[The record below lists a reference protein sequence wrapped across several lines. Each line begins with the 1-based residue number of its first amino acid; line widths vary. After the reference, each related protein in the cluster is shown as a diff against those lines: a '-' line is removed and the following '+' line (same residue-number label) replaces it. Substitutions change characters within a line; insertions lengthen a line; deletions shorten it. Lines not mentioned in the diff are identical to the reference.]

1 MTHQSQ
7 DQNTYEQIIEQPHT
21 TAFQSQNNHFFRPT
35 MSRQLGSLHRSN
47 SHPTNLTSPIPIIPL
62 FAFPPPDFP
71 SSNVTS
77 GMNSDTNSHISVLY
91 SISQL
96 NNPNIETPDEF
107 ADSEPSPSNH
117 FHNSS
122 NFSQPPFQPI
132 LSNNPDPITSTPSYA
147 SQVTPTYSSLHSDQS
162 SHSPDTPRISPELDN
177 FITLQQQPYHLHTP
191 TINQISSTINSSNPP
206 TPTPSSNYTESLAP
220 SSTSTE
226 SSHNTNRAYRTFK
239 RKFPNHP
246 FPAKPGTARE
256 YINHPKHTNTKEF
269 LAITLPSFPQYTLN
283 TPHDTNE
290 TRNFVDEYVLM
301 PTLSWT
307 SYYHFTNPL
316 CLPLSNTH
324 IDIERN
330 TDMLYRLTTPLTAR
344 QFTYV
349 GYKKSLKTHTA
360 PRANE
365 YTLEYYDHNIIRANQ
380 DQFLDDDRFANP
392 QITEKFFIKT
402 PYIFTLN
409 IFDRKFDHIIS
420 EALTD
425 TQAYESFK
433 ERFQIFSLTFHFLAP
448 HERDLHCSHDI
459 MLRTKQTHTYS
470 YYRFIQNHFD
480 LHTPSR
486 QPHHRFQFINSKYT
500 SPFFL
505 NFTYCIKDTNL
516 HGILR
521 NYDPITQMYIFCPIT
536 KTFNAEESRPFLIP
550 HEFVQPIEIPILEF
564 IHNTKFN
571 HKLYNL
577 IQNTPYEFAVG
588 TEELTTIKALQLLW
602 PLLQT
607 ENIIRILA
615 KLLTTSE
622 LIHDIFPHGFFPD
635 D

>member
-1 MTHQSQ
+1 
-7 DQNTYEQIIEQPHT
+7 
-21 TAFQSQNNHFFRPT
+21 

-47 SHPTNLTSPIPIIPL
+47 SHPTNLTSSIPIIPL

-77 GMNSDTNSHISVLY
+77 GMNSDTNSQISVLY

-107 ADSEPSPSNH
+107 ADSEPSPSNN
-117 FHNSS
+117 FHNPSH
-122 NFSQPPFQPI
+122 FSQPPFQPI
-132 LSNNPDPITSTPSYA
+132 LSNNPDPITPTPSYA
-147 SQVTPTYSSLHSDQS
+147 SQVTPTYSSYHSDQS
-162 SHSPDTPRISPELDN
+162 SPDTPRISPELDN
-177 FITLQQQPYHLHTP
+177 FITLQQQPYHLNTP
-191 TINQISSTINSSNPP
+191 TINQISSTTNSTNP
-206 TPTPSSNYTESLAP
+206 PTPSSNYTESLAP

-226 SSHNTNRAYRTFK
+226 SSLNTNRAYRTFK

-256 YINHPKHTNTKEF
+256 YINHPQHTNTREF

-283 TPHDTNE
+283 TPHDANE

-316 CLPLSNTH
+316 CLPLTNTS
-324 IDIERN
+324 IDTDRN
-330 TDMLYRLTTPLTAR
+330 KDMLYRLTTPLTAR

-349 GYKKSLKTHTA
+349 GYKKSLKIHTA

-380 DQFLDDDRFANP
+380 DQFLDEDRFANP

-402 PYIFTLN
+402 PYVFTLN

-420 EALTD
+420 EALTS

-500 SPFFL
+500 SPYFL

-564 IHNTKFN
+564 IHNTTFN

-577 IQNTPYEFAVG
+577 IQNTPYEFAVS

-607 ENIIRILA
+607 KNIIRILA

>member
-1 MTHQSQ
+1 
-7 DQNTYEQIIEQPHT
+7 
-21 TAFQSQNNHFFRPT
+21 

-47 SHPTNLTSPIPIIPL
+47 SHPTNLTSSIPIIPL

-107 ADSEPSPSNH
+107 ADSEPSPSNN
-117 FHNSS
+117 FHNPS

-132 LSNNPDPITSTPSYA
+132 LSNNPDPITPTPSYA
-147 SQVTPTYSSLHSDQS
+147 SQVTPTYSSYHSDQS

-177 FITLQQQPYHLHTP
+177 FITLQQQPYHLNTP
-191 TINQISSTINSSNPP
+191 TINQISSTTNSSNP
-206 TPTPSSNYTESLAP
+206 PTPSSNYTESLTP
-220 SSTSTE
+220 SSTSTI
-226 SSHNTNRAYRTFK
+226 SSFNTNRAYRTFK

-256 YINHPKHTNTKEF
+256 YINHPQHTNTKEF

-283 TPHDTNE
+283 TPHDANE

-316 CLPLSNTH
+316 CLPLSNTS

-330 TDMLYRLTTPLTAR
+330 KDMLYRLTTPLTAR

-349 GYKKSLKTHTA
+349 GYKKSLKIHTA

-402 PYIFTLN
+402 PYVFTLN

-420 EALTD
+420 EALTN

-470 YYRFIQNHFD
+470 YYRFIQNH
-480 LHTPSR
+480 HTPSR

-500 SPFFL
+500 SPYFL

-550 HEFVQPIEIPILEF
+550 HEFLQPIEIPILEF

-607 ENIIRILA
+607 KNIIRILA

>member
-1 MTHQSQ
+1 
-7 DQNTYEQIIEQPHT
+7 
-21 TAFQSQNNHFFRPT
+21 

-47 SHPTNLTSPIPIIPL
+47 SHPTNLTSSIPIIPL

-96 NNPNIETPDEF
+96 NNPNIDTPDEF
-107 ADSEPSPSNH
+107 ADSEPSPSNN
-117 FHNSS
+117 FHNPS

-132 LSNNPDPITSTPSYA
+132 LSNNPDPITPTPSYA
-147 SQVTPTYSSLHSDQS
+147 SQVTPTYSSYHSDQS

-177 FITLQQQPYHLHTP
+177 FITLQQQPYYLNTP
-191 TINQISSTINSSNPP
+191 TINQISSTPNSSNP
-206 TPTPSSNYTESLAP
+206 PTPSSNYTESLTP
-220 SSTSTE
+220 SSTSTI
-226 SSHNTNRAYRTFK
+226 SSLNTNRAYRTFK

-256 YINHPKHTNTKEF
+256 YINHPQHNNTKEF

-283 TPHDTNE
+283 TPHDANE

-307 SYYHFTNPL
+307 SYYYFTNPL
-316 CLPLSNTH
+316 CLPLSSTS

-330 TDMLYRLTTPLTAR
+330 KDMLYRLTTPLTPR

-349 GYKKSLKTHTA
+349 GYKKSLKIHTA

-402 PYIFTLN
+402 PYVFTLN

-420 EALTD
+420 EALTN

-433 ERFQIFSLTFHFLAP
+433 ERFQIFSLTFHFLTP

-500 SPFFL
+500 SPYFL

-550 HEFVQPIEIPILEF
+550 HEFIQPIEIPILEF

-607 ENIIRILA
+607 KNIIRILA

>member
-1 MTHQSQ
+1 
-7 DQNTYEQIIEQPHT
+7 
-21 TAFQSQNNHFFRPT
+21 

-47 SHPTNLTSPIPIIPL
+47 SHPTNLPSSIPIIPL

-71 SSNVTS
+71 PSNVTS
-77 GMNSDTNSHISVLY
+77 GMNSDTNSQISVLY

-107 ADSEPSPSNH
+107 ADSEPSPSNN
-117 FHNSS
+117 FHNPSH
-122 NFSQPPFQPI
+122 FSQPPFQPI
-132 LSNNPDPITSTPSYA
+132 LSNNPDPITPTPSYA
-147 SQVTPTYSSLHSDQS
+147 SQVTPTYSSYHSDQS
-162 SHSPDTPRISPELDN
+162 SPDTPRISPELDN
-177 FITLQQQPYHLHTP
+177 FITLQQQPYHLNTP
-191 TINQISSTINSSNPP
+191 TINQISSTTNSSNP
-206 TPTPSSNYTESLAP
+206 PTPSSNYTESLAP

-226 SSHNTNRAYRTFK
+226 SSLNTNRAYRTFK

-256 YINHPKHTNTKEF
+256 YINHPQHTNTKEF

-283 TPHDTNE
+283 TPHDANE

-316 CLPLSNTH
+316 CLPLTNTS
-324 IDIERN
+324 IDTDRN
-330 TDMLYRLTTPLTAR
+330 KDMLYRLTTPLTAR

-349 GYKKSLKTHTA
+349 GYKKSLKIHTA

-402 PYIFTLN
+402 PYVFTLN

-420 EALTD
+420 EALTN

-500 SPFFL
+500 SPYFL
-505 NFTYCIKDTNL
+505 NFTIVL
-516 HGILR
+516 
-521 NYDPITQMYIFCPIT
+521 
-536 KTFNAEESRPFLIP
+536 KTLTSMVF
-550 HEFVQPIEIPILEF
+550 FVIM
-564 IHNTKFN
+564 
-571 HKLYNL
+571 
-577 IQNTPYEFAVG
+577 TP
-588 TEELTTIKALQLLW
+588 
-602 PLLQT
+602 
-607 ENIIRILA
+607 
-615 KLLTTSE
+615 
-622 LIHDIFPHGFFPD
+622 
-635 D
+635 

>member
-1 MTHQSQ
+1 
-7 DQNTYEQIIEQPHT
+7 
-21 TAFQSQNNHFFRPT
+21 

-107 ADSEPSPSNH
+107 ADSEPSPSNN
-117 FHNSS
+117 FHNPS

-132 LSNNPDPITSTPSYA
+132 LSNNPDPITPTPSYA
-147 SQVTPTYSSLHSDQS
+147 SQVTPTYSSYHSDQS

-177 FITLQQQPYHLHTP
+177 FITLQQQPYHLNTP
-191 TINQISSTINSSNPP
+191 TINQISSTTNSSNP
-206 TPTPSSNYTESLAP
+206 PTPSSNYTESLTP
-220 SSTSTE
+220 SSTSTI
-226 SSHNTNRAYRTFK
+226 SSLNTNRAYRTFK

-256 YINHPKHTNTKEF
+256 YINHPQHTNTKEF

-283 TPHDTNE
+283 TPHDANE

-316 CLPLSNTH
+316 CLPLSSTS
-324 IDIERN
+324 IDIDRN
-330 TDMLYRLTTPLTAR
+330 KDMLYQLTTPLTAR

-349 GYKKSLKTHTA
+349 GYKKSLKIHTA

-365 YTLEYYDHNIIRANQ
+365 YTLKYYDHNIIRANQ

-402 PYIFTLN
+402 PYVFTLN

-420 EALTD
+420 EALTN

-486 QPHHRFQFINSKYT
+486 QSHHRFQFINSKYT
-500 SPFFL
+500 SPYFL

-550 HEFVQPIEIPILEF
+550 HEFLQPIEIPILEF

-607 ENIIRILA
+607 KNIIRILA

>member
-1 MTHQSQ
+1 
-7 DQNTYEQIIEQPHT
+7 
-21 TAFQSQNNHFFRPT
+21 

-47 SHPTNLTSPIPIIPL
+47 SHPTNLTSSIPIIPL

-77 GMNSDTNSHISVLY
+77 GMNSDTNSQISVLY

-107 ADSEPSPSNH
+107 ADSEPSPSNT
-117 FHNSS
+117 FHNPSH
-122 NFSQPPFQPI
+122 FSQPPFQPI
-132 LSNNPDPITSTPSYA
+132 LSNNPDPITPTPSYA
-147 SQVTPTYSSLHSDQS
+147 SQVTPTYSSYHSDQS
-162 SHSPDTPRISPELDN
+162 SPDTPRISPELDN
-177 FITLQQQPYHLHTP
+177 FITLQQQPYHLNTP
-191 TINQISSTINSSNPP
+191 TINQISSTTNSSNP
-206 TPTPSSNYTESLAP
+206 PTPSSNYTESLAP

-226 SSHNTNRAYRTFK
+226 SSLNTNRAYRTFK

-256 YINHPKHTNTKEF
+256 YINHPQHTNTREF

-283 TPHDTNE
+283 TPHDANE

-316 CLPLSNTH
+316 CLPLTNTS
-324 IDIERN
+324 IDIDRN
-330 TDMLYRLTTPLTAR
+330 KDILYRLTTPLTAR

-349 GYKKSLKTHTA
+349 GYKKSLKIHTA

-402 PYIFTLN
+402 PYVFTLN

-420 EALTD
+420 EALTS

-500 SPFFL
+500 SPYFL

-588 TEELTTIKALQLLW
+588 TEELTTIKALQMLW

-607 ENIIRILA
+607 KNIIRILA

>member
-1 MTHQSQ
+1 
-7 DQNTYEQIIEQPHT
+7 
-21 TAFQSQNNHFFRPT
+21 

-47 SHPTNLTSPIPIIPL
+47 SHPTNLNTPITIIPL

-71 SSNVTS
+71 TNNITS

-96 NNPNIETPDEF
+96 NNPDIETPDEF
-107 ADSEPSPSNH
+107 ADSEPSPSN
-117 FHNSS
+117 
-122 NFSQPPFQPI
+122 NFQTNPSIFSKPPFQPI
-132 LSNNPDPITSTPSYA
+132 PPYNPLPSISTPSYA
-147 SQVTPTYSSLHSDQS
+147 SQVTPTYSSFHSDRS
-162 SHSPDTPRISPELDN
+162 SNSPDTPQISQELDN
-177 FITLQQQPYHLHTP
+177 FITLQQQPFHLENP
-191 TINQISSTINSSNPP
+191 TINQISSTIESSNPP
-206 TPTPSSNYTESLAP
+206 TPTSSSAYTASLAP

-226 SSHNTNRAYRTFK
+226 SSPSTNRAYRTFK

-246 FPAKPGTARE
+246 FPTKPGTARE
-256 YINHPKHTNTKEF
+256 YINHPNHTNTKEF
-269 LAITLPSFPQYTLN
+269 LAITLPSFPQYILN
-283 TPHDTNE
+283 TPTDTND
-290 TRNFVDEYVLM
+290 TRSFVDEQVLM
-301 PTLSWT
+301 PTLHWT

-330 TDMLYRLTTPLTAR
+330 QDMLYRLTTPLTHR
-344 QFTYV
+344 QFTYI
-349 GYKKSLKTHTA
+349 GYKKSLKTYTA

-365 YTLEYYDHNIIRANQ
+365 YTLEYYDHNIIRTNQ

-402 PYIFTLN
+402 PYVFTLN

-433 ERFQIFSLTFHFLAP
+433 ERFQLFSLTFHFLAP

-459 MLRTKQTHTYS
+459 ILRTKQTHTYT

-480 LHTPSR
+480 LHIPSR

-564 IHNTKFN
+564 IHNTKYN

-577 IQNTPYEFAVG
+577 IQNTPYDFAVG
-588 TEELTTIKALQLLW
+588 TEELKTIKALQLLW

-607 ENIIRILA
+607 KNIIRILA
-615 KLLTTSE
+615 KLLTNSDI
-622 LIHDIFPHGFFPD
+622 IHDIFPHGFFPD

>member
-1 MTHQSQ
+1 
-7 DQNTYEQIIEQPHT
+7 
-21 TAFQSQNNHFFRPT
+21 

-107 ADSEPSPSNH
+107 ADSEPSPSNN
-117 FHNSS
+117 FHNPS

-132 LSNNPDPITSTPSYA
+132 LSNNPDPITPTPSYA
-147 SQVTPTYSSLHSDQS
+147 SQVTPTYSSYHSDQS

-177 FITLQQQPYHLHTP
+177 FITLQQQPYHLNTP
-191 TINQISSTINSSNPP
+191 TINQISSTTNSPNP
-206 TPTPSSNYTESLAP
+206 PTPSSNYTESLTP
-220 SSTSTE
+220 SSTSTI
-226 SSHNTNRAYRTFK
+226 SSLNTNRAYRTFK

-256 YINHPKHTNTKEF
+256 YINHPQHTNTKEF

-283 TPHDTNE
+283 TPHDANE

-316 CLPLSNTH
+316 CLPLSSTS
-324 IDIERN
+324 IDIDRN
-330 TDMLYRLTTPLTAR
+330 KDMLYQLTTPLTAR

-420 EALTD
+420 EALTN

-486 QPHHRFQFINSKYT
+486 QSHHRFQFINSKYT
-500 SPFFL
+500 SPYFL

-550 HEFVQPIEIPILEF
+550 HEFLQPIEIPILEF

-607 ENIIRILA
+607 KNIIRILA

>member
-1 MTHQSQ
+1 
-7 DQNTYEQIIEQPHT
+7 
-21 TAFQSQNNHFFRPT
+21 

-47 SHPTNLTSPIPIIPL
+47 SHPTNLTSSIPIIPL

-77 GMNSDTNSHISVLY
+77 GMNSDTNSQISVLY

-107 ADSEPSPSNH
+107 ADSEPSPSNN
-117 FHNSS
+117 FHNPSH
-122 NFSQPPFQPI
+122 FSQPPFQPI
-132 LSNNPDPITSTPSYA
+132 LSNNPDPITPTPSYA
-147 SQVTPTYSSLHSDQS
+147 SQVTPTYSSYHSDQS
-162 SHSPDTPRISPELDN
+162 SPDTPRISPELDN
-177 FITLQQQPYHLHTP
+177 FITLQQQPYHLNTP
-191 TINQISSTINSSNPP
+191 TINQISSTTNSSNP
-206 TPTPSSNYTESLAP
+206 PTPSSNYTESLAP

-226 SSHNTNRAYRTFK
+226 SSLNTNRAYRTFK

-256 YINHPKHTNTKEF
+256 YINHPQHTNTREF

-283 TPHDTNE
+283 TPHDANE

-316 CLPLSNTH
+316 CLPLTNTS
-324 IDIERN
+324 IDIDRN
-330 TDMLYRLTTPLTAR
+330 KDMLYRLTTPLTAR

-349 GYKKSLKTHTA
+349 GYKKSLKIHTA

-380 DQFLDDDRFANP
+380 DQFLDDDRFSNP

-402 PYIFTLN
+402 PYVFTLN

-420 EALTD
+420 EALTS

-500 SPFFL
+500 SPYFL

-550 HEFVQPIEIPILEF
+550 HEFVQTIEIPILEF

-607 ENIIRILA
+607 KNIIRILA

>member
-1 MTHQSQ
+1 
-7 DQNTYEQIIEQPHT
+7 
-21 TAFQSQNNHFFRPT
+21 

-47 SHPTNLTSPIPIIPL
+47 SHPTNLTSSIPIIPL

-96 NNPNIETPDEF
+96 NNPNIDTPDEF
-107 ADSEPSPSNH
+107 ADSEPSPSNN
-117 FHNSS
+117 FHNPS

-132 LSNNPDPITSTPSYA
+132 LSNNTDPITPTPSYA
-147 SQVTPTYSSLHSDQS
+147 SQVTPTYSSYHSDQS

-177 FITLQQQPYHLHTP
+177 FITLQQQPYHLNTP
-191 TINQISSTINSSNPP
+191 TINQISSTTNSSNP
-206 TPTPSSNYTESLAP
+206 PTPSSNYTESLTP
-220 SSTSTE
+220 SSTSTI
-226 SSHNTNRAYRTFK
+226 SSLNTNRAYRTFK

-256 YINHPKHTNTKEF
+256 YINHPQHTNTKEF

-283 TPHDTNE
+283 TPHDANE

-316 CLPLSNTH
+316 CLPLSNTS
-324 IDIERN
+324 IDIDRN
-330 TDMLYRLTTPLTAR
+330 KDMLYRLTTPLTAR

-349 GYKKSLKTHTA
+349 GYKKSLKIHTA

-402 PYIFTLN
+402 PYVFTLN

-420 EALTD
+420 EALTN

-500 SPFFL
+500 SPYFL

-607 ENIIRILA
+607 KNIIRILA

>member
-1 MTHQSQ
+1 
-7 DQNTYEQIIEQPHT
+7 
-21 TAFQSQNNHFFRPT
+21 

-47 SHPTNLTSPIPIIPL
+47 SHPTNLNTPITIIPL

-71 SSNVTS
+71 TNIVTS

-96 NNPNIETPDEF
+96 NNPDIETPDDF
-107 ADSEPSPSNH
+107 ADSEPSPST
-117 FHNSS
+117 
-122 NFSQPPFQPI
+122 NFQTNPSVFSKPPFQPI
-132 LSNNPDPITSTPSYA
+132 PPNNPLPSISTPSYA
-147 SQVTPTYSSLHSDQS
+147 SQVTPTYSSFHSDRS
-162 SHSPDTPRISPELDN
+162 SNSPDTPQISQELDN
-177 FITLQQQPYHLHTP
+177 FITLQQQPFHFGNP
-191 TINQISSTINSSNPP
+191 SINQISSTIESSNPP
-206 TPTPSSNYTESLAP
+206 TPTPSSAYTASLAP

-226 SSHNTNRAYRTFK
+226 SSNSTNRAYRTFK

-246 FPAKPGTARE
+246 FPTKPGTARE
-256 YINHPKHTNTKEF
+256 YIDHPNHTNTKEF

-283 TPHDTNE
+283 TPNNTNDT
-290 TRNFVDEYVLM
+290 RSFVDEHVLM
-301 PTLSWT
+301 PTLHWT

-330 TDMLYRLTTPLTAR
+330 QNMLYRLTTPLTHR
-344 QFTYV
+344 QFTYI

-402 PYIFTLN
+402 PYVFTLN

-425 TQAYESFK
+425 MQAYESFK
-433 ERFQIFSLTFHFLAP
+433 EKFQLFSLTFNFFAP
-448 HERDLHCSHDI
+448 QERDFHCSHDI
-459 MLRTKQTHTYS
+459 MLRTKQTHTYT

-564 IHNTKFN
+564 IHNTEYN

-588 TEELTTIKALQLLW
+588 TEELKTIKALQLLW

-607 ENIIRILA
+607 KNIIRILA
-615 KLLTTSE
+615 K
-622 LIHDIFPHGFFPD
+622 F
-635 D
+635 

>member
-1 MTHQSQ
+1 
-7 DQNTYEQIIEQPHT
+7 
-21 TAFQSQNNHFFRPT
+21 

-47 SHPTNLTSPIPIIPL
+47 SHPTNLTSSIPIIPL

-107 ADSEPSPSNH
+107 ADSEPSPSNN
-117 FHNSS
+117 FHNPS

-132 LSNNPDPITSTPSYA
+132 LSNNPDPITPTPSYA
-147 SQVTPTYSSLHSDQS
+147 SQVTPTYSSYQSDQS

-177 FITLQQQPYHLHTP
+177 FITLQQQPYHLNTP
-191 TINQISSTINSSNPP
+191 TINQISSTTNSSNP
-206 TPTPSSNYTESLAP
+206 PTPSSNYTESLTP
-220 SSTSTE
+220 SSTSTI
-226 SSHNTNRAYRTFK
+226 SSLNTNRAYRTFK

-256 YINHPKHTNTKEF
+256 YINHPQHTNTKEF

-283 TPHDTNE
+283 TPHDANE

-316 CLPLSNTH
+316 CLPLSSTS
-324 IDIERN
+324 IDIDRN
-330 TDMLYRLTTPLTAR
+330 KDMLYRLTTPLTAR

-349 GYKKSLKTHTA
+349 GYKKSLKIHTA

-500 SPFFL
+500 SPYFL

-550 HEFVQPIEIPILEF
+550 HEFLQPIEIPILEF

-607 ENIIRILA
+607 KNIIRILA

>member
-1 MTHQSQ
+1 
-7 DQNTYEQIIEQPHT
+7 
-21 TAFQSQNNHFFRPT
+21 
-35 MSRQLGSLHRSN
+35 MSRQLGSLHRSK
-47 SHPTNLTSPIPIIPL
+47 SHPTKLNTPITIIPL

-71 SSNVTS
+71 TSNITS
-77 GMNSDTNSHISVLY
+77 GMNSDTNSNISVLH

-107 ADSEPSPSNH
+107 ADSEPSPSNN
-117 FHNSS
+117 FQTNSS
-122 NFSQPPFQPI
+122 IFSKPPFQPI
-132 LSNNPDPITSTPSYA
+132 PPNNPLPSISTPSYA
-147 SQVTPTYSSLHSDQS
+147 SQVTPTFSSFHSDRS
-162 SHSPDTPRISPELDN
+162 SNSPDIPQISQELDN
-177 FITLQQQPYHLHTP
+177 FITLQQQLLHPNTP
-191 TINQISSTINSSNPP
+191 TINQIYSTIESSNPP
-206 TPTPSSNYTESLAP
+206 TPTPSSAYSASLAQ

-226 SSHNTNRAYRTFK
+226 SSKSTNRAYRTFK

-246 FPAKPGTARE
+246 FPTKPGTARE
-256 YINHPKHTNTKEF
+256 YINHPHHTNTKDF

-283 TPHDTNE
+283 TPHDTND
-290 TRNFVDEYVLM
+290 TRSFVDEHVLM
-301 PTLSWT
+301 PTLHWT

-324 IDIERN
+324 DDIERN
-330 TDMLYRLTTPLTAR
+330 QDMQYRLTTPLTHR
-344 QFTYV
+344 QFTYI
-349 GYKKSLKTHTA
+349 GYKKSLKTITA
-360 PRANE
+360 PRANDF
-365 YTLEYYDHNIIRANQ
+365 TLEYYDHNIIRTNQ

-392 QITEKFFIKT
+392 QLKEKFFIKT
-402 PYIFTLN
+402 PYVFTLN

-425 TQAYESFK
+425 MQAYESFK
-433 ERFQIFSLTFHFLAP
+433 EKIQLFSLTFHFLAP

-459 MLRTKQTHTYS
+459 MFL
-470 YYRFIQNHFD
+470 
-480 LHTPSR
+480 
-486 QPHHRFQFINSKYT
+486 NSKYT

-536 KTFNAEESRPFLIP
+536 KTFNAEEFRPFLIP
-550 HEFVQPIEIPILEF
+550 HEFIQPIEIPILEF
-564 IHNTKFN
+564 IHNTKYN

-588 TEELTTIKALQLLW
+588 TEELKTIKALQLLW

-607 ENIIRILA
+607 KNIIRILA
-615 KLLTTSE
+615 KLLTNSD

>member
-1 MTHQSQ
+1 
-7 DQNTYEQIIEQPHT
+7 
-21 TAFQSQNNHFFRPT
+21 

-47 SHPTNLTSPIPIIPL
+47 SHPTNLTSSIPIIPL

-107 ADSEPSPSNH
+107 ADSEPSPSNN
-117 FHNSS
+117 FHNPSH
-122 NFSQPPFQPI
+122 FSQPPFQPI
-132 LSNNPDPITSTPSYA
+132 LSNNPDPITPTPSYA
-147 SQVTPTYSSLHSDQS
+147 SQVTPTYSSYHSDQS
-162 SHSPDTPRISPELDN
+162 SPDTPRISPELDN
-177 FITLQQQPYHLHTP
+177 FITLQQQPYHLNAP
-191 TINQISSTINSSNPP
+191 TINQISSTTNSSNP
-206 TPTPSSNYTESLAP
+206 PTPSSNYTESLAP

-226 SSHNTNRAYRTFK
+226 SSLNTNRAYRTFK

-256 YINHPKHTNTKEF
+256 YINHPQHTNTREF

-283 TPHDTNE
+283 TPHDANE

-316 CLPLSNTH
+316 CLPLTNTS
-324 IDIERN
+324 IDIDRN
-330 TDMLYRLTTPLTAR
+330 KDMLYRLTTPLTAR

-349 GYKKSLKTHTA
+349 GYKKSLKIHTA

-402 PYIFTLN
+402 PYVFTLN

-420 EALTD
+420 EALTS

-500 SPFFL
+500 SPYFL

-607 ENIIRILA
+607 KNIIRILA

>member
-1 MTHQSQ
+1 
-7 DQNTYEQIIEQPHT
+7 
-21 TAFQSQNNHFFRPT
+21 

-47 SHPTNLTSPIPIIPL
+47 SHPTNLTSSIPIIPL

-77 GMNSDTNSHISVLY
+77 GMNSDTNSQISVLY

-117 FHNSS
+117 FHNPSH
-122 NFSQPPFQPI
+122 FSQPPFQPI
-132 LSNNPDPITSTPSYA
+132 LSNNPDPITPTPSYA
-147 SQVTPTYSSLHSDQS
+147 SQVTPTYSSYHSNQS
-162 SHSPDTPRISPELDN
+162 SPDTPRISPELDN
-177 FITLQQQPYHLHTP
+177 FITLQQQPYHLNTP
-191 TINQISSTINSSNPP
+191 TINQIYSTTNSSNP
-206 TPTPSSNYTESLAP
+206 PTPSSNYTESLAP

-226 SSHNTNRAYRTFK
+226 SSLNTNRAYRTFK

-256 YINHPKHTNTKEF
+256 YINHPQHTNTREF

-316 CLPLSNTH
+316 CLPLTNTS
-324 IDIERN
+324 IDIDRN
-330 TDMLYRLTTPLTAR
+330 KDMLYRLTTPLTAR

-349 GYKKSLKTHTA
+349 GYKKSLKIHTA

-402 PYIFTLN
+402 PYVFTLN

-420 EALTD
+420 EALTS

-500 SPFFL
+500 SPYFL

-588 TEELTTIKALQLLW
+588 TEELTTIKALQMLW

-607 ENIIRILA
+607 KNIIRILA

>member
-1 MTHQSQ
+1 
-7 DQNTYEQIIEQPHT
+7 
-21 TAFQSQNNHFFRPT
+21 

-47 SHPTNLTSPIPIIPL
+47 SHSTNLTSSIPIIPL

-107 ADSEPSPSNH
+107 ADSEPSPSNN
-117 FHNSS
+117 FHNPS

-132 LSNNPDPITSTPSYA
+132 LTNNPDPITPTPSYA
-147 SQVTPTYSSLHSDQS
+147 SQVTPTYSSYQSDQS

-177 FITLQQQPYHLHTP
+177 FITLQQQPYHLNTP
-191 TINQISSTINSSNPP
+191 TINQISSTTNSSNP
-206 TPTPSSNYTESLAP
+206 PTPSSNYTESLTP
-220 SSTSTE
+220 SSTSTI
-226 SSHNTNRAYRTFK
+226 SSLNTNRAYRTFK

-256 YINHPKHTNTKEF
+256 YINHPQHTNTKEF

-283 TPHDTNE
+283 TPHDANE

-316 CLPLSNTH
+316 CLPLSTTS

-330 TDMLYRLTTPLTAR
+330 KDMLYQLTTPLTAR

-349 GYKKSLKTHTA
+349 GYKKSLKIHTA

-402 PYIFTLN
+402 PYVFTLN

-420 EALTD
+420 EALTN

-500 SPFFL
+500 SPYFL

-550 HEFVQPIEIPILEF
+550 HEFLQPIEIPILEF

-607 ENIIRILA
+607 KNIIRILA